1 MRLEFETSEHKKQL
15 KNRIRS
21 TKTEENAKRRGM
33 SVSCKEDRA
42 EIVVCR
48 RGKSPQYAFSGAIA
62 EGEGG
67 CKISGEIELVGKP
80 WRWYHYLLTVLSC
93 LVFFPLTLLLLAGDL
108 IFVAYFASGNPMKVG
123 VFPFPFTSEK
133 SREKKLTKFM
143 SETLGMKRT
152 V

>member
-1 MRLEFETSEHKKQL
+1 MKFSTSENKKQL
-15 KNRIRS
+15 KNRMES
-21 TKTEENAKRRGM
+21 AKTAERAQRLKM
-33 SVSCKEDRA
+33 AVSCKGDGV

-108 IFVAYFASGNPMKVG
+108 IFVAYFASGNPMKAG

-133 SREKKLTKFM
+133 SREKKLTQFM